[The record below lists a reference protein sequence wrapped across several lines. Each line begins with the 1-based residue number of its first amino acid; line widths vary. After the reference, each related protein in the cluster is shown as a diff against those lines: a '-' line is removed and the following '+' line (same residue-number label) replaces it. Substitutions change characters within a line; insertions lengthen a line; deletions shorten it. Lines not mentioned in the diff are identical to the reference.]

1 MPINRRRHR
10 MFVTRN
16 TEYHLRL
23 DECVGVR
30 DLQTGKW
37 QRHHAALRLRAIRLP
52 PMGHDHSWVGRRLQF
67 WGSDKDVVTS
77 PVLDVG
83 RPEREVL
90 PHYVSLERSGLIN
103 TTIALA

>member
-1 MPINRRRHR
+1 

-30 DLQTGKW
+30 DLETGVW
-37 QRHHAALRLRAIRLP
+37 QRDHAALRLHAIQLP
-52 PMGHDHSWVGRRLQF
+52 PIGHDHSWVGRRLQF
-67 WGSDKDVVTS
+67 WGRGTDVVTS

-83 RPEREVL
+83 RPEQDDILRYLSREQ
-90 PHYVSLERSGLIN
+90 SGLI
-103 TTIALA
+103 AA